1 MGLKDKKM
9 EDLNDYIAPNGFYVV
24 INKYYTATVRN
35 VRDFTAYLD
44 GEWGKNDIDLEVFG
58 EVRSVDYESRVDFR
72 AKVYEIIAEIKG
84 FATFSNRGNKH
95 QFIECTDGVETISIR
110 TKGGKKITVC
120 VMEDYGKCVDIKYHN
135 DEEKFTVIGFDGG
148 KTPVKRTE
156 ITLMTM
162 LINNN

>member
-1 MGLKDKKM
+1 M

-24 INKYYTATVRN
+24 INKFYTASVRS

-44 GEWGKNDIDLEVFG
+44 SEWGKNDIDLEVFG
-58 EVRSVDYESRVDFR
+58 EVRSIDYESRLDFR

-95 QFIECTDGVETISIR
+95 QFIECTDDVETISIR

-120 VMEDYGKCVDIKYHN
+120 VMEVYYSKCVDIKYHS
-135 DEEKFTVIGFDGG
+135 DKEKFTVMGFDGG
-148 KTPVKRTE
+148 KTPIKQTE
-156 ITLMTM
+156 VTLTSILM
-162 LINNN
+162 

>member
-1 MGLKDKKM
+1 M
-9 EDLNDYIAPNGFYVV
+9 ETLDEYVAPSGFYVV
-24 INKYYTATVRN
+24 INRYYTATVRN
-35 VRDFTAYLD
+35 ISSFVAYLD
-44 GEWGKNDIDLEVFG
+44 SEQGKDDIDLEVFG
-58 EVRSVDYESRVDFR
+58 EVKNIDHEARDDFR

-120 VMEDYGKCVDIKYHN
+120 VMEELPKKCVDIKYHS

-148 KTPVKRTE
+148 KTPIKHTE
-156 ITLMTM
+156 VTLMTI
-162 LINNN
+162 LLDKK